1 MSIAI
6 ALKTVAAGAFA
17 TLLCTA
23 CAVWMPAQVGQ
34 TLDQVRAQRG
44 APSVTSVNPD
54 GSTRWVYA
62 SAPFGQVAYA
72 ITASNGKVT
81 GVAQVLT
88 SEEFARV
95 RIGEDDRN
103 SLLAR
108 FGPLANTFR
117 LTLTPREVWSYRMKQ
132 DDVFPILMHVQ
143 FDPQGVVRELVVGP
157 DPLADPGEFL
167 KN

>member
-1 MSIAI
+1 MRLAVAVS
-6 ALKTVAAGAFA
+6 ALA

-44 APSVTSVNPD
+44 APSVESVNPD

-72 ITASNGKVT
+72 ITASGGKVVA
-81 GVAQVLT
+81 VAQVLT
-88 SEEFARV
+88 REEFAQV
-95 RIGEDDRN
+95 RIGQDDRARI
-103 SLLAR
+103 LAR
-108 FGPLANTFR
+108 FGPPANTFR

-132 DDVFPILMHVQ
+132 DDVFPVLMHVQ
-143 FDPQGVVRELVVGP
+143 FDPQGIVRELVVGP
-157 DPLADPGEFL
+157 DPLADPGEFV

>member
-1 MSIAI
+1 MRLAAAVS
-6 ALKTVAAGAFA
+6 ALAMLWCSG
-17 TLLCTA
+17 

-72 ITASNGKVT
+72 VTAKDAKVIS
-81 GVAQVLT
+81 VVQVLT
-88 SEEFARV
+88 SEEFAQV
-95 RIGEDDRN
+95 RIGQDDREHI
-103 SLLAR
+103 LAR
-108 FGPLANTFR
+108 FGPPANTFR

-132 DDVFPILMHVQ
+132 NDVFPVLMHVQ
-143 FDPQGVVRELVVGP
+143 FDPQGIVRELVVGP

-167 KN
+167 NN